1 VVSVAGVVKTGIEGL
16 DSMRFGGIPEG
27 NQVIVAGGPGAGK
40 TLLSFEFLY
49 KGAKEG
55 TTSLFLALEE
65 SPSRVL
71 QNAKSCFKDFTD
83 IDDLIANKKLIID
96 GEDPTTILRSSD
108 PASGSQYEFG
118 KMVSDIESIITSTG
132 AKRLVIDSLSV
143 MDLLVNSENTY
154 RRSMLALVGNL
165 RRLGVTT
172 LLTAEMPTP
181 ERSKL
186 EFKTEFFVFD
196 GIVIM
201 YAKGEEEK
209 RMLGM
214 EVIKMRGAKHSY
226 VTTPYEITSSGI
238 NVVSAEEIGF

>member
-1 VVSVAGVVKTGIEGL
+1 VTGVVKTGIDGL
-16 DSMRFGGIPEG
+16 DSMLFGGIPEG

-40 TLLSFEFLY
+40 TLISFEYLY
-49 KGAKEG
+49 KGAKQG
-55 TTSLFLALEE
+55 ITSLFIALEE
-65 SPSRVL
+65 SPSRVIE
-71 QNAKSCFKDFTD
+71 NAKSCFKEFGD
-83 IDDLIANKKLIID
+83 IDDLIKDKKLIID
-96 GEDPTTILRSSD
+96 GEDPTTILRASD

-118 KMVSDIESIITSTG
+118 KMLSDIESIVVATG

-143 MDLLVNSENTY
+143 MNLLINEETTY
-154 RRSMLALVGNL
+154 RRSMLSLVGNL

-196 GIVIM
+196 GIIIM
-201 YAKGEEEK
+201 YAKGEEDK

-226 VTTPYEITSSGI
+226 ATTPYEITSNGI
-238 NVVSAEEIGF
+238 NVVSAEDIGF